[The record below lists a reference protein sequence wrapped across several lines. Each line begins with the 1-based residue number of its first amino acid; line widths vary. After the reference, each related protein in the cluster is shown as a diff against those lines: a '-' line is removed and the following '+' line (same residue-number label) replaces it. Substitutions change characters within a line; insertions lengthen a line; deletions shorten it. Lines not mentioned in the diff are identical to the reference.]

1 VAQAAGPTRIVL
13 FDVSEDKDICMA
25 TVWGLTQQVV
35 QAAMPYHSKL
45 LHKAAQEVLAVDIL
59 RREDLKILLN
69 ASQYIKEE
77 YKKRKREGK
86 IDHASASGRAPDCS
100 TAVYV

>member
-1 VAQAAGPTRIVL
+1 MAQAAGPTGKVS

-25 TVWGLTQQVV
+25 TVRGLTEQVV
-35 QAAMPYHSKL
+35 QATMPYHSKL
-45 LHKAAQEVLAVDIL
+45 SHKAAQEVLAVDIL

-86 IDHASASGRAPDCS
+86 IVHASASGRAPACS
-100 TAVYV
+100 RAVWF